1 MPLTQMHQ
9 PTQTNAPQLP
19 VPEFLDES
27 FDETIPKNNEI
38 LSSDDGDLII
48 DGKFLSLGLS

>member
-9 PTQTNAPQLP
+9 PTQTNVPQLP
-19 VPEFLDES
+19 LPEFLDES